1 MTGPGINVPIT
12 GDVSDLDRAMDR
24 AEASLENAARTADR
38 AADRIDSSM
47 DGTGGGFQRVTDN
60 AGAAATNL
68 SILAGATGDVA
79 GGVEAFGSK
88 LGLSEEAIGG
98 VMAASEGLSTA
109 LMFGAGVSDICAVAT
124 ELLNGANIKS
134 TALKIKDTTVTVA
147 KSAAEKA
154 AAAASRVAA
163 AGQWALNAAMTA
175 NPIGLVIV
183 AIAALVG
190 GIVLAYKKSE
200 TFRNIVNKAF
210 SAVKRVV
217 MPVINWLKTAVPAGF
232 QTVVSAV
239 TGLPGKITALG
250 GKFLSAG
257 KSLMGK
263 IFEGFKKVGSL
274 GADIGRNLFNG
285 VIGGIN
291 KAIDGV
297 NDFLPDKISVPGPLP
312 DINLPDNPLPRIP
325 ALAKG
330 GIVTGPTLAL
340 IGEAGPEAVVPLNGR
355 YGTGNTY
362 VIKVTAPVGSS
373 PADVGRTLTRYIDA
387 YERAGGRRRA

>member
-1 MTGPGINVPIT
+1 MSNGGINIPVSA
-12 GDVSDLDRAMDR
+12 DVSDLDRAMDR
-24 AEASLENAARTADR
+24 ASSAMDDAARNANT
-38 AADRIDSSM
+38 AADRIDSSF
-47 DGTGGGFQRVTDN
+47 DGAGGGFQRVTDN

-88 LGLSEEAIGG
+88 LGLSEDAIGG

-217 MPVINWLKTAVPAGF
+217 MPVINWIKDAVPKGF
-232 QTVVSAV
+232 QTVVTAV
-239 TGLPGKITALG
+239 TNLPGKITALG

-257 KSLMGK
+257 KTLMGK
-263 IFEGFKKVGSL
+263 IFEGFKKVGSI
-274 GADIGRNLFNG
+274 GADIGRNLFDG
-285 VIGGIN
+285 IRTGIN
-291 KAIDGV
+291 KAIDAV
-297 NDFLPDKISVPGPLP
+297 NGFLPDKIGLPGLP
-312 DINLPDNPLPRIP
+312 DINLPDNPIPHIP